1 MRYDGSCSSS
11 DDDLFSQSSVGS
23 SRYLTVLNLTSYL
36 SYSLFYF
43 SLFGL
48 YWASMGSGFLENL
61 RNITHL
67 AIDQCLNMITAFVL
81 FAIGFCFLFFPILDK
96 VKPKSENLYKAEFGY
111 VFALSMTKTVEV
123 RTDKVR
129 TIFGVNYTNE
139 FEDLRW

>member
-1 MRYDGSCSSS
+1 MMYS
-11 DDDLFSQSSVGS
+11 DDILSQSSSEWGGD
-23 SRYLTVLNLTSYL
+23 LTVLNLTSYL

-81 FAIGFCFLFFPILDK
+81 FAIGFCFFFFPILDK
-96 VKPKSENLYKAEFGY
+96 VKPKSEHLYQAKFGY
-111 VFALSMTKTVEV
+111 VFALSMAKTVEV
-123 RTDKVR
+123 KTDDIR
-129 TIFGVNYTNE
+129 TIFGVNYVTE
-139 FEDLRW
+139 FEA